1 VLYIALEEKMDRMVL
16 RAEQQMAGAEK
27 SQIVNQDMSLNN
39 KVYDAIQ
46 NHYQKNRKLLGDFYI
61 SKHMP
66 GEVIT
71 NKLEQIIVNTTI
83 KKDKNIDV
91 IIIDYHNIMRNTKAK
106 YHSESVVCGK
116 IYEENIRQ

>member
-16 RAEQQMAGAEK
+16 RTEQQMAGAEK

-66 GEVIT
+66 GEVT
-71 NKLEQIIVNTTI
+71 PNQLEQIIVNTTI
-83 KKDKNIDV
+83 KKD
-91 IIIDYHNIMRNTKAK
+91 R
-106 YHSESVVCGK
+106 SEEHTSELQSRFDLVCRLLLEK
-116 IYEENIRQ
+116 KK